1 MSMLRGLWSRLTGAT
16 TAETAA
22 DPIEYKGYRI
32 RPTPYPSRGAY
43 QTAGTIEKQV
53 GGELK
58 EHSFVRAETH
68 PSRDQA
74 IEFSIAKAQQ
84 IIDEQGERMFRSG

>member
-1 MSMLRGLWSRLTGAT
+1 M
-16 TAETAA
+16 
-22 DPIEYKGYRI
+22 
-32 RPTPYPSRGAY
+32 
-43 QTAGTIEKQV
+43 